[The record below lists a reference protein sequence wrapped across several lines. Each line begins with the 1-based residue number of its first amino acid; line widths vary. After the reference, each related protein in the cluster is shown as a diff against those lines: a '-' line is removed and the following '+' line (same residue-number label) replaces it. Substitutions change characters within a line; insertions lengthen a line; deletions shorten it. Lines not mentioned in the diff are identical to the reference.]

1 MSRDLKE
8 TSKCPEGNRSGPR
21 IFGVQC
27 GELEVIS
34 RGDFILP
41 MKVMAPV
48 MDEGRQA
55 PRDSGTTVLCEEV
68 ALSSVLFFLTL
79 PSLVFLTLFPRL
91 SYLLAVYCRD
101 PSAYRSLTFQTRFL
115 LVALALSISYPQL
128 QRSMQHALR
137 ADPTYQPQS
146 NPSLIGWKGK
156 RKSIEEAAKRK
167 WREKYKGWN
176 LGPFIVRALLLVA
189 ALSWARLC
197 PFEDTAAHRQLLK
210 TAENLVI
217 LLIPNDFPGGN
228 SWTSW
233 RMRSWAHRH
242 LYPRTPNSAQGSDND
257 IGGKTVCG
265 NK

>member
-1 MSRDLKE
+1 MSRRKQVWAKDFWGPVRRAGGDLQRWFHLANEGHGSCDGWGQASSKGLWDNSALWRGGPE
-8 TSKCPEGNRSGPR
+8 LCPLLSYPPFFSFSHTISTS
-21 IFGVQC
+21 
-27 GELEVIS
+27 L
-34 RGDFILP
+34 
-41 MKVMAPV
+41 
-48 MDEGRQA
+48 
-55 PRDSGTTVLCEEV
+55 
-68 ALSSVLFFLTL
+68 LSS
-79 PSLVFLTLFPRL
+79 SC
-91 SYLLAVYCRD
+91 LLQG
-101 PSAYRSLTFQTRFL
+101 SIRSLTFQTRFL

-197 PFEDTAAHRQLLK
+197 PFEDTAAHRQLLN